1 LGETDLLNSKKDRR
15 PISNKEDKKMIK
27 ARLITLVAGVFFLS
41 TVWCQA
47 AEKEGNNA
55 KALFENN
62 CGKCHN
68 LDRPKAKKKT
78 KDEWETTVL
87 RMKKSGAMITDDE
100 AKLIISYLFDTYKK

>member
-1 LGETDLLNSKKDRR
+1 
-15 PISNKEDKKMIK
+15 MIK

-41 TVWCQA
+41 TVWSQA

-68 LDRPKAKKKT
+68 LNRSLSKKKT

-87 RMKKSGAMITDDE
+87 RMKKNGATITDDE
-100 AKLIISYLFDTYKK
+100 AKIIANYLAF